1 MAFTSE
7 FTNDPTPVG
16 GGERVGDSHIILTAS
31 TFEDG
36 LLTGRFAKLD
46 TGSVD
51 NMDGS
56 STPVLAGVV
65 LRHASRATEDENEI
79 STELYANAEYA
90 RWGLVTVFA
99 KDGET
104 VPDRFATV
112 YASNAG
118 DADDGLA
125 TSTDTDIET
134 TAEFIA
140 EVQTG
145 VWLVFIK

>member
-1 MAFTSE
+1 MAFTSS

-16 GGERVGDSHIILTAS
+16 GGERVGDSHIILSAS

-46 TGSVD
+46 SGSVD

-56 STPVLAGVV
+56 STPTLAGIV
-65 LRHASRATEDENEI
+65 LRHVSRATEDEDAI
-79 STELYANAEYA
+79 RTELYANAEYA

-99 KDGET
+99 KDGES
-104 VPDRFATV
+104 VPARFATV

-134 TAEFIA
+134 TAEFID